1 MPTNAIAFRSTHA
14 ITIISEFPY
23 RHIQIVLRLYKSP
36 AEILMGF
43 DVDACSVGYDG
54 ERVILYTLIM
64 IQRM

>member
-54 ERVILYTLIM
+54 EKV
-64 IQRM
+64 